1 MREKVVAAFRAI
13 NDTATSELQVSDST
27 AGMTGA
33 IDGTCDIGMA
43 SRELKESEAAELNGT
58 VIAMD
63 GIAVVVNNDSDVQ
76 NLTSEQVRA
85 IYTGEIEDWA
95 DVQ

>member
-1 MREKVVAAFRAI
+1 
-13 NDTATSELQVSDST
+13 
-27 AGMTGA
+27 
-33 IDGTCDIGMA
+33 MA

>member
-1 MREKVVAAFRAI
+1 
-13 NDTATSELQVSDST
+13 
-27 AGMTGA
+27 
-33 IDGTCDIGMA
+33 MA
-43 SRELKESEAAELNGT
+43 SRELKESETAELNGT

-85 IYTGEIEDWA
+85 IYTGEIEHWA
-95 DVQ
+95 HVQ